1 MNIIAMQGSLCT
13 NCIRIHWIMYT
24 EFTFIVYWVL
34 TMTSNDLSM
43 TFDCKFLKTLN
54 LSHSIITSFK
64 LHQYPLN
71 YQKKVTSWLYF
82 NNDPNWPLDDLW
94 PNFMNTYM
102 TFDPL
107 TIGQMKREPWR
118 LYDGWPIQHI
128 GSGSFL
134 ILSYSTFDLSKKQ
147 IWTFLTFDP
156 LTTGRMKRLPQTLFD
171 GWPKP
176 THWHSQICWRRLF
189 KIWLS
194 TVTPRWPPI
203 KNSWTP
209 WKNLWPSISS
219 PKFHQNLLN
228 HVDEE
233 AFWAYLNN
241 DPKWPLD
248 DIWPQIH
255 EHPYLSPYLMIIV
268 SKYHEN
274 PSRHIRE
281 EAFSNCELTDRYTNR
296 YTDTSVCHKLIAP
309 MMHELNTWWGEQETS
324 TQLLQNQD
332 AS

>member
-1 MNIIAMQGSLCT
+1 
-13 NCIRIHWIMYT
+13 
-24 EFTFIVYWVL
+24 
-34 TMTSNDLSM
+34 
-43 TFDCKFLKTLN
+43 
-54 LSHSIITSFK
+54 
-64 LHQYPLN
+64 
-71 YQKKVTSWLYF
+71 
-82 NNDPNWPLDDLW
+82 
-94 PNFMNTYM
+94 M

-107 TIGQMKREPWR
+107 TIGQMKRPPWR
-118 LYDGWPIQHI
+118 LYNGWPIQHI

-156 LTTGRMKRLPQTLFD
+156 LTTGRMKRLPWTLFD

-176 THWHSQICWRRLF
+176 TYWHSQICWRRLL

-209 WKNLWPSISS
+209 RKNLWPSIYS

-241 DPKWPLD
+241 DPKWPLN
-248 DIWPQIH
+248 DIWLQIP
-255 EHPYLSPYLMIIV
+255 EPPYLSPYLMIIV

-281 EAFSNCELTDRYTNR
+281 EAFSNCERTDRYTDR

-309 MMHELNTWWGEQETS
+309 MVHELKIWWGEQETP

-332 AS
+332 ASSQSAQERRPDESNRSSSTSIWSWRRRWVLIKTNVRPSRWKTRWPDCGPTFCLRSECHLRPFHDLLPSCI